1 MTTNEKKPSVA
12 IIGTNGLPGRY
23 GGWDQLMEHLTKLLE
38 NKYQFYVYTSKGDAQ
53 PGLKTHNGAV
63 LKIVNLKANGH
74 QSVIY
79 DGWSML
85 HASFKYD
92 VLLILGTSGCIFLPL
107 IKFISKKKVILNPD
121 GAEWKRGKWNKYIKK
136 FLYLCES
143 LGVRYADEVIADNK
157 VMQDYFKSE
166 YNVESTLIA
175 YGGDNALKVKLSEP
189 TKEKY
194 GIEEGSYAFK
204 VCRIEPE
211 NNIEMVLSSFQGVST
226 NLILVGN
233 WKNSSF
239 GLRMREK
246 YANDTNILMLDAIYD
261 QKRLD
266 ELRSNCGVYVHGH
279 SVGGTNPSLV
289 EAMNL
294 GLCCLVFDVDYNRE
308 TTENSAYYFN
318 NKDDLTNLVVS
329 FDQNSMDIAINKH
342 AMLET
347 AKRRYSWQF
356 VVEQYDSS
364 LASSTG

>member
-1 MTTNEKKPSVA
+1 MTTNNTKPSVA

-23 GGWDQLMEHLTKLLE
+23 GGWDQLMEHITKVLE
-38 NKYQFYVYTSKGDAQ
+38 SKYQFYVYTSKSDAQ

-63 LKIVNLKANGH
+63 LNIVNLKANGY

-85 HASFKYD
+85 HASFRYD

-107 IKFISKKKVILNPD
+107 VKFFSKKKVILNPD

-143 LGVRYADEVIADNK
+143 MGVRYADEVIADNK

-175 YGGDNALKVKLSEP
+175 YGGDNASKVQLTKP

-211 NNIEMVLSSFQGVST
+211 NNIEMVLSAFQGKST
-226 NLILVGN
+226 KLILVGN
-233 WKNSSF
+233 WKNSNF
-239 GLRMREK
+239 GLRMRERFADD
-246 YANDTNILMLDAIYD
+246 ANIMMLDAIYD
-261 QKRLD
+261 QKKLD

-308 TTENSAYYFN
+308 TTENSASYFHEKKQLEELVTSFSN
-318 NKDDLTNLVVS
+318 EELEVDDSSTT
-329 FDQNSMDIAINKH
+329 
-342 AMLET
+342 MLSI
-347 AKRRYSWQF
+347 AKRRYTWNF
-356 VVEQYDSS
+356 VVKQYE
-364 LASSTG
+364 STFTTSA